1 MNIKLLKTTILVFI
15 PWLCLYQSSSAE
27 NDTTATESIPAMAT
41 DTTFATEKK
50 EAEPGAVL
58 YVYRPA
64 DINGAL
70 VSYKLNL
77 GDSTICRVRNNWCQ
91 KIELTE
97 EGDFTL
103 WAQSETKDKMPIHI
117 DKGGV
122 YFIRCS
128 VLPGFFVGHPYIEL
142 MDEKVG
148 LDEYLNIV
156 EESYE
161 TIVTLNTG
169 LMIKCHLLEKG
180 KDSIKI
186 RFIKNGEET
195 TSEISRSI
203 ISAIDKSY

>member
-15 PWLCLYQSSSAE
+15 PWLFLCQASLAE
-27 NDTTATESIPAMAT
+27 NDTTATAT
-41 DTTFATEKK
+41 ISASAADTTIAIEEKETE
-50 EAEPGAVL
+50 PVSVL
-58 YVYRPA
+58 YVYRPN

-77 GDSTICRVRNNWCQ
+77 GDSTICRVKNNWCQ
-91 KIELTE
+91 KIELTK
-97 EGDFTL
+97 EGDFIL
-103 WAQSETKDKMPIHI
+103 WAKSEAKDKMPIHI

-122 YFIRCS
+122 YYIRCS
-128 VLPGFFVGHPYIEL
+128 VLPGFFVGHPYLEL